1 MASDSIQQSFTG
13 IIYRGYETL
22 IDLINWCL
30 MPSLEVFHLYHA
42 WHEQIIHINYTT
54 RRLLEIKRTYI
65 MKLYQRDEILLKM
78 ALNTN

>member
-1 MASDSIQQSFTG
+1 
-13 IIYRGYETL
+13 
-22 IDLINWCL
+22 

-65 MKLYQRDEILLKM
+65 MKLYQTDLWI
-78 ALNTN
+78 